1 MLTRWKNSY
10 SAASRHSTAR
20 AGLPSAPAP
29 LAPLLLPPPLA
40 LVPLPLLLLPLLVV
54 LVLVLPR
61 LAVKVRAAS
70 EVTKA
75 SSASYRRLDHSTNW
89 SLTLESNGGVD
100 GGGGKKGLL
109 ASGERQE
116 GGRRCQGWV

>member
-40 LVPLPLLLLPLLVV
+40 LVPLPLLPLPLLVV
-54 LVLVLPR
+54 VLVFPR

-75 SSASYRRLDHSTNW
+75 SSASYRRFDHSTN
-89 SLTLESNGGVD
+89 
-100 GGGGKKGLL
+100 
-109 ASGERQE
+109 
-116 GGRRCQGWV
+116 